1 MTSETIPALLGLII
15 LYYFTSYTPRKS
27 KREEYKNISE
37 LADSMLKS
45 LEDATEEKEE
55 KDEKEQ
61 ENKSNQKKIS
71 PFQPMRIKSNP
82 DVRLSVAYKKDGTE
96 AEATANGAGW
106 ATCADSSRTK
116 DVQANRE
123 KAIELCEE
131 WHKSNTPHMSFGNN
145 SGEFVCK
152 VVNESLDAKGDE
164 SRAKAC
170 PYMRIVS
177 KDIVN

>member
-55 KDEKEQ
+55 KEKH
-61 ENKSNQKKIS
+61 NKSNEKKITRYE
-71 PFQPMRIKSNP
+71 PMRIKSNP
-82 DVRLSVAYKKDGTE
+82 DVRLSVPYKKDGTE
-96 AEATANGAGW
+96 KEATANGAGW

-177 KDIVN
+177 KDVVN